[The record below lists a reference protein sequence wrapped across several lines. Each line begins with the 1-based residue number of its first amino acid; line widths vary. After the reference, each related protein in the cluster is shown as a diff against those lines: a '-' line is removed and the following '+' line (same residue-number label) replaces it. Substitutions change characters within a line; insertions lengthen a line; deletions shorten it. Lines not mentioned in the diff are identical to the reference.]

1 MKKKSKEEKAK
12 LYGCDGQC
20 YWNTGMCPCVETC
33 PETRTKEGLA
43 TIAASVVTIL
53 FMILVPVMLVAFAA
67 GLLAIGYIVFSW
79 VINLF
84 GGIL

>member
-1 MKKKSKEEKAK
+1 MKKKSKEKKAK

-43 TIAASVVTIL
+43 TIAASIVTII